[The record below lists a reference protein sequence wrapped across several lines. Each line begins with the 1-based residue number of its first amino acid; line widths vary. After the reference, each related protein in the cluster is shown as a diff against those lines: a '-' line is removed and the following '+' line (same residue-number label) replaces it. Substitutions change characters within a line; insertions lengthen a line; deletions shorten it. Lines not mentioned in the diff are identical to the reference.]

1 MKYDGNFFRKYS
13 DILEDISQKSD
24 MQIIV
29 EHVSAIA
36 IDEGEEEIAA
46 VTAALRKLA
55 STGEGRQWAQQQ
67 GLDPD
72 NMTDMDI
79 RNKVIV
85 PMGHGAASL
94 AGDAERQIDPKQFQ
108 DIMSNLGLVKMA
120 PGVAAGTVP
129 KGQIGLIGAQGIRPS
144 TVDVDVSGGDVS
156 TVMSVL
162 DNLSATFP
170 KARQMFNQGRFKD
183 AMAQIYRRMAQDDPH
198 TPQQ

>member
-1 MKYDGNFFRKYS
+1 
-13 DILEDISQKSD
+13 
-24 MQIIV
+24 
-29 EHVSAIA
+29 
-36 IDEGEEEIAA
+36 
-46 VTAALRKLA
+46 
-55 STGEGRQWAQQQ
+55 
-67 GLDPD
+67 
-72 NMTDMDI
+72 
-79 RNKVIV
+79 
-85 PMGHGAASL
+85 
-94 AGDAERQIDPKQFQ
+94 
-108 DIMSNLGLVKMA
+108 MSNLGLVKMA